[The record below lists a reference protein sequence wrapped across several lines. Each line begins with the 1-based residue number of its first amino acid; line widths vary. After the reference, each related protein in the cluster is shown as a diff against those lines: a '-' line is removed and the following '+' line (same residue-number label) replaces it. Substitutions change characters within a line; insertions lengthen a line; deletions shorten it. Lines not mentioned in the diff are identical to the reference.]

1 MSMDL
6 LKRMTIGDL
15 KHALWTE
22 SLGMVPVG
30 GLPREWYEDELELR
44 MGSRDGC
51 HEEGEES

>member
-6 LKRMTIGDL
+6 LKRMTIGEL

-30 GLPREWYEDELELR
+30 EWYEDELELR

>member
-6 LKRMTIGDL
+6 LKRMTIGEL

-22 SLGMVPVG
+22 SRGMVPVG